1 MTLMRTVMIGVGIAL
16 TGTLLAGAAAAQ
28 TRSTSSESALSR
40 SKGQDYPTRPIR
52 MVVPFP
58 PGAASDFLARVL
70 GQKLSDAWGQQIVV
84 DNRPG
89 AGGLIGGTVV
99 ARANPDGYTIAL
111 IGQPHL
117 TATLLSKNPPWD
129 PLKDFAHIA
138 LIASMPNVAVV
149 GPGLQVNSLSELI
162 AQVKAKPGYYNVG
175 SAGVGSSS
183 HLAAEMFNAAAG
195 LKAVH
200 VPFKLLGDI
209 LAEMYG
215 GRVHYYLFPLPAVM
229 PALRDGKLKPIATG
243 GRVRTIALPE
253 VPTMSESGIPGFVSE
268 TYFGLLGPADIPKP
282 IVARINAESVRLLK
296 TDEIRNRYQQNGAE
310 PAPSTPEGFYKV
322 QEAEYSRVKK
332 IVQDIGLKP
341 QF

>member
-1 MTLMRTVMIGVGIAL
+1 MTLIRTVLIGVGIAL
-16 TGTLLAGAAAAQ
+16 TGLPLAGAANAQ
-28 TRSTSSESALSR
+28 N
-40 SKGQDYPTRPIR
+40 YPARPIR

-70 GQKLSDAWGQQIVV
+70 GQKLGEAWSQQIVV

-99 ARANPDGYTIAL
+99 AKASADGYTIAL

-129 PLKDFAHIA
+129 PLKDFAHIG
-138 LIASMPNVAVV
+138 LVASMPNVAVV

-200 VPFKLLGDI
+200 VPFKLLGDV

-215 GRVHYYLFPLPAVM
+215 GRVHYYLFPLPAIM

-243 GRVRTIALPE
+243 GRARTIALPE
-253 VPTMSESGIPGFVSE
+253 VPTMSAAGLPGFVSE
-268 TYFGLLGPADIPKP
+268 TYFGLLGPAGIPKP
-282 IVARINAESVRLLK
+282 IVARINVESARLLK
-296 TDEIRNRYQQNGAE
+296 TDDIRNRFQQNGAE
-310 PAPSTPEGFYKV
+310 PASSTPEGFYKV
-322 QEAEYSRVKK
+322 QEDEYLRVKK
-332 IVQDIGLKP
+332 ILQDIGLKP